1 MSRNNIKSIDELN
14 DLLASTLVTNFKLRI
29 QKATQQLKDLSKLR
43 QSRKEI
49 ARVKTKLQIR

>member
-1 MSRNNIKSIDELN
+1 MSRNNLQSKDELN

>member
-1 MSRNNIKSIDELN
+1 MSRNNIQSIDELN